1 MTPAPFVLSTL
12 GYPSLRSAAGEAIR
26 FRTRKHFAVL
36 IRMAL
41 AAGHRCS
48 REELMEMLWP
58 SVPAKHARHS
68 LAQAIT
74 VIKSKVGGER
84 IVTARSSISLA
95 AGSVDVDALSV
106 GDGGSEVSGTFLDGF
121 DIPGA
126 RGFEQWKD
134 EWTSKLLPK
143 IRDSLVRRMDA
154 ARRLG
159 DFATV
164 ERHAATLLQFDPLS
178 EDGVRGVME
187 ARAWVGDRSG
197 ALKTYESYVTR
208 LAEDLSAEPTIEMVR
223 MATLLR
229 EGHHARRPNAVS
241 EPYGR
246 RERRMEAETIIGR
259 TREFSL
265 LFDNWIEVKKGAP
278 RVVVM
283 TGDPGIGKTTLTNA
297 FVSSCQLEG
306 AVVARVQAYDAER
319 ELPFAVLSELVRQLV
334 LQRAIGGADPE
345 ALAELGR
352 VCADVGNAFPG
363 VPKAPDWSAEVI
375 PIRLADGLLKAVTA
389 AAEDTPVVLVVD
401 DIHAADNSS
410 AAILHMLARRLGH
423 ARFML
428 ILAGRSTELRQAS
441 AGALAGDPSIPGI
454 TTIDVGPLTT
464 EASRELVERIVD
476 STGHRDAPVGRIVDA
491 GRGNALALELL
502 AREWLDHGPESL
514 LRDLEAIDTT
524 PAPRIGIPPA
534 VRSVFDREVRRLD
547 PPVRTVL
554 DFAAVLGR
562 RLHEVELYR
571 ASGITPMAVSNA
583 LARLMEEG
591 FLREV
596 QGGLEFRNELIRAQ
610 AYYAIPTSGREHLHR
625 AAGEALSSIPGSETS
640 AGLEIAWHFI
650 RGRAVE
656 RGVEYAL
663 RGAERCLERGAPHE
677 AEQVLAA
684 IVNESSPE
692 RVLISMALA
701 QALLD
706 QSKGEEAAPLL
717 EFLWHHDELA
727 VRDRAHVAAMRASAE
742 YVLAT
747 ETGLKHSGAAEEAL
761 STAER
766 AGDPA
771 LVAKALNVLSRAYG
785 ETGNADG
792 LGRVQRRIDTLMQS
806 PGYANLPLIHYA
818 AGYCEYA
825 GGSAVRAGEHVTRAL
840 ELAKGTARPTDV
852 IPLLNGL
859 AVARHHAGDVAGA
872 MEASEEALG
881 LARRVGDDSW
891 SCTLSTNLCGLLVHE
906 GRAEAAL
913 SYGKQAVQWAQRALK
928 QPRSVMTYTN
938 LANAYLL
945 SRDYSRALEC
955 LEQANAVIESKSN
968 WEPRI
973 VLHIE
978 SACIWLALG
987 NAELALQSISV
998 LEEMVGE
1005 LLFGPH
1011 WGALERLRAFRA
1023 ARISGAPRALEGARA
1038 ARARFKGR
1046 TLLYYVSVNAAVAW
1060 LERQVYGS
1068 TCQET
1073 DDGLGLLDT
1082 LNLAGMKTLLTMEGF
1097 LQEAG

>member
-84 IVTARSSISLA
+84 IVAARSSISLA

-143 IRDSLVRRMDA
+143 IRDSLVHRMDA

-164 ERHAATLLQFDPLS
+164 ERHGATLLQFDPLS

-208 LAEDLSAEPTIEMVR
+208 LAEDLSAEPTVEMVR

-441 AGALAGDPSIPGI
+441 AGALAGDPSIPGLS
-454 TTIDVGPLTT
+454 TIDVGPLTT
-464 EASRELVERIVD
+464 EASRELVKRIVD
-476 STGHRDAPVGRIVDA
+476 STDHRDAPVDRIVDA

-524 PAPRIGIPPA
+524 PAPRIGLPPA

-547 PPVRTVL
+547 PAVRTVL

-571 ASGITPMAVSNA
+571 ASGIAPIAVSNA

-625 AAGEALSSIPGSETS
+625 AAGEALSSIPDSETS

-677 AEQVLAA
+677 AE
-684 IVNESSPE
+684 
-692 RVLISMALA
+692 RVLKAVQTKGAPLSWNHLMLLS

-706 QSKGEEAAPLL
+706 QSKAEEATPLL
-717 EFLWHHDELA
+717 ESLRRTVDVGAEN
-727 VRDRAHVAAMRASAE
+727 RARIAAMRASAE
-742 YVLAT
+742 FMLAR
-747 ETGLKHSGAAEEAL
+747 ETGIKHSAAAEEAL
-761 STAER
+761 EAAKDVGS
-766 AGDPA
+766 PL
-771 LVAKALNVLSRAYG
+771 LVAKALSVLSRTHG
-785 ETGNADG
+785 ETGNQRG
-792 LGRVQRRIDTLMQS
+792 LENVRTTITALLS
-806 PGYANLPLIHYA
+806 HPEYKSLPMIHYTA
-818 AGYCEYA
+818 AYCEYTN
-825 GGSAVRAGEHVTRAL
+825 GSVHQAASHVRSAL
-840 ELAKGTARPTDV
+840 KLVGTSDRPTET

-859 AVARHHAGDVAGA
+859 GVSLHFAGQCADAQRAFEGA
-872 MEASEEALG
+872 LA
-881 LARRVGDDSW
+881 LARRIGDDSW
-891 SCTLSTNLCGLLVHE
+891 ACTVSMNISGLLVNT
-906 GRAEAAL
+906 GNLDAAIAYGVTAVEL
-913 SYGKQAVQWAQRALK
+913 SKRVLR
-928 QPRSVMTYTN
+928 QPRSIMAYTN
-938 LANAYLL
+938 LTNAYLL
-945 SRDYSRALEC
+945 SNQPERALAC
-955 LEQANAVIESKSN
+955 LDQAERLSNCGSN

-973 VLHIE
+973 LFYGEKAI
-978 SACIWLALG
+978 AQIALG
-987 NAELALQSISV
+987 ETSQALNTISA
-998 LEEMVGE
+998 LEALVGE
-1005 LLFGPH
+1005 GYPGQY
-1011 WGALERLRAFRA
+1011 WGSFEKLRAFRMRHSTGPEQALGLATA
-1023 ARISGAPRALEGARA
+1023 ARS
-1038 ARARFKGR
+1038 RFR
-1046 TLLYYVSVNAAVAW
+1046 DRNLFHYVTVNSAVAW
-1060 LERQVYGS
+1060 LEREVS
-1068 TCQET
+1068 SRMTDET
-1073 DDGLGLLDT
+1073 IEGIRLLDEHGFIG
-1082 LNLAGMKTLLTMEGF
+1082 LKAFLTMGGF
-1097 LQEAG
+1097 LKAD

>member
-1 MTPAPFVLSTL
+1 MPPAPFVLSTL
-12 GYPSLRSAAGEAIR
+12 GYPSLRSAAGEPVR

-58 SVPAKHARHS
+58 SVPSKHARHS

-84 IVTARSSISLA
+84 IVAARSSISLA

-106 GDGGSEVSGTFLDGF
+106 GSGGPEVSGAFLDGF

-143 IRDSLVRRMDA
+143 IRDSLVHRMDA

-197 ALKTYESYVTR
+197 ALKAYESYVAR
-208 LAEDLSAEPTIEMVR
+208 LAEDLSAEPTVEMVR

-283 TGDPGIGKTTLTNA
+283 TGDPGVGKTTLTNA

-352 VCADVGNAFPG
+352 VCADVGSAFPG

-410 AAILHMLARRLGH
+410 AAILHMLARRLGR

-428 ILAGRSTELRQAS
+428 ILAGRSTELRQAG
-441 AGALAGDPSIPGI
+441 AGALVGDPSIPGI
-454 TTIDVGPLTT
+454 STIEVGSLTT
-464 EASRELVERIVD
+464 EASRDLVKRIVD
-476 STGHRDAPVGRIVDA
+476 STGHRDAPVDRIVDA

-547 PPVRTVL
+547 PAVRNVL

-571 ASGITPMAVSNA
+571 ASGMTPIAVSNA

-610 AYYAIPTSGREHLHR
+610 AYYAVPTSGREHLHR
-625 AAGEALSSIPGSETS
+625 AAGEALCSTSEGEAG

-650 RGRAVE
+650 RGRAIE

-677 AEQVLAA
+677 AE
-684 IVNESSPE
+684 
-692 RVLISMALA
+692 RVLKAVQAKAIPLPWNHRMLLS

-706 QSKGEEAAPLL
+706 QSKAEEASPLL
-717 EFLWHHDELA
+717 ELLRSA
-727 VRDRAHVAAMRASAE
+727 VDVGADSRARIAAMRASAE
-742 YVLAT
+742 FILARENGT
-747 ETGLKHSGAAEEAL
+747 RHSEAAEEAFRAATEAGDAPLAARSLFLMARIHGEMGNEAGL
-761 STAER
+761 STANELAVTLSADSRYSSQPMVHLAAAYCEFMNGSARAAGMLAER
-766 AGDPA
+766 ALTLADVNGRPMDHVTILNGIGICRTHSGDLRGA
-771 LVAKALNVLSRAYG
+771 VEALNRAHALAVTYADDGGACNIAVNLCMVLDNLGDTPAAIRVG
-785 ETGNADG
+785 EESVLLAE
-792 LGRVQRRIDTLMQS
+792 RVLRQPRGI
-806 PGYANLPLIHYA
+806 LPL
-818 AGYCEYA
+818 
-825 GGSAVRAGEHVTRAL
+825 TNL
-840 ELAKGTARPTDV
+840 
-852 IPLLNGL
+852 
-859 AVARHHAGDVAGA
+859 AGA
-872 MEASEEALG
+872 YMLG
-881 LARRVGDDSW
+881 GHTA
-891 SCTLSTNLCGLLVHE
+891 
-906 GRAEAAL
+906 RAEAL
-913 SYGKQAVQWAQRALK
+913 LERA
-928 QPRSVMTYTN
+928 
-938 LANAYLL
+938 AGLL
-945 SRDYSRALEC
+945 S
-955 LEQANAVIESKSN
+955 EQSH
-968 WEPRI
+968 WEPRFMLLLENACVALNLGRTNI
-973 VLHIE
+973 ALKHITALDE
-978 SACIWLALG
+978 LSASRAFLP
-987 NAELALQSISV
+987 NA
-998 LEEMVGE
+998 
-1005 LLFGPH
+1005 
-1011 WGALERLRAFRA
+1011 GAYERLRSFLAYHT
-1023 ARISGAPRALEGARA
+1023 EGAEVA
-1038 ARARFKGR
+1038 FARARGAEKRFAGKNV
-1046 TLLYYVSVNAAVAW
+1046 LYYLDAVAALAF
-1060 LERQVYGS
+1060 LERMTEGAYS
-1068 TCQET
+1068 MET
-1073 DDGLGLLDT
+1073 KKALDLFESLGFR
-1082 LNLAGMKTLLTMEGF
+1082 GMRLHLTHQGF
-1097 LQEAG
+1097 LA